1 MVKPMDK
8 DEETEYNDEVEYED
22 APDGDSNNLEHN
34 YISILAF
41 IKEEAEKKDRLDSL
55 VRKCFKLT
63 KMHRESNNLFE

>member
-1 MVKPMDK
+1 MDK
-8 DEETEYNDEVEYED
+8 DEETDYND
-22 APDGDSNNLEHN
+22 DSNNLEHN
-34 YISILAF
+34 YISLLAF